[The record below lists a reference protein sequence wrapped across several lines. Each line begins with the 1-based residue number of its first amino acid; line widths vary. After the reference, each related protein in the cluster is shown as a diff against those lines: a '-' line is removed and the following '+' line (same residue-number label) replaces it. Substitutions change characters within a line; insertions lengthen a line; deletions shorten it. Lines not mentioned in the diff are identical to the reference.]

1 MPAITVSFNKLHIN
15 KFRRKSYR
23 SEFFGRYL
31 TMLCAALVILITL
44 AIIIFISTKG
54 LATFVENKVSVK
66 DFFFSSLWLP
76 DGDPAQGGPRFGI
89 FAFMTSSL
97 VVSLLAVV
105 ISAPVS
111 IIAAFFITEIAPNW
125 GKKLLQPAIELLA
138 GIPSVIYGWMG
149 LSILV
154 PFIRNH
160 IGGLGFSM
168 LAGSL
173 VLAVMII
180 PTIVSVSVDNIK
192 VLPVTLKEAAY
203 ALGSTR
209 WQTIRRVLL
218 PAARSGIITGV
229 VLGMSRAFGE
239 ALAVQMVIGNK
250 RLMPHS
256 LLDQMTTLTS
266 AITMDMGNT
275 IMGSAWNNAL
285 WSMALLLLSMS
296 MFFIIVIRLV
306 SRGGVK

>member
-1 MPAITVSFNKLHIN
+1 MPAITASINKLRIN
-15 KFRRKSYR
+15 KLRRKSYR

-31 TMLCAALVILITL
+31 TMFCAALVILITVS
-44 AIIIFISTKG
+44 IIVFISTKG
-54 LATFVENKVSVK
+54 LATFLENKVSIK
-66 DFFFSSLWLP
+66 DFLFSSLWLP
-76 DGDPAQGGPRFGI
+76 DRAPAQGGPRFGI
-89 FAFMTSSL
+89 LAFMTSS
-97 VVSLLAVV
+97 VVMSLIAVL

-111 IIAAFFITEIAPNW
+111 IIAAFFIAEIAPNW
-125 GKKLLQPAIELLA
+125 GKRLLQPAIELLA

-154 PFIRNH
+154 PFIRIH
-160 IGGLGFSM
+160 IGGLGLSM
-168 LAGSL
+168 LAGAL

-192 VLPVTLKEAAY
+192 VLPITLKEAAY

-209 WQTIRRVLL
+209 WQTIYRVLL

-285 WSMALLLLSMS
+285 WSMALLLLAMS